1 MIYLGLEKGVGV
13 ECRMILCVPVA
24 GVLLVIYP
32 GLGTGAADGRVDRT
46 GVVEWWEEQWGQ
58 FGQCSG
64 CSAQCAVSSAGPHQ
78 SWSHLHHPSH
88 RAAAAI
94 HQRVTGVRGEMSPAS
109 EGLGTLATVTL
120 ETSYPHIPCRGRG
133 RL

>member
-58 FGQCSG
+58 FGQCS
-64 CSAQCAVSSAGPHQ
+64 AQCAVTSAGLISHGAISTIPPTGPRLRSIRCPRPARGWEHWQQ
-78 SWSHLHHPSH
+78 SH
-88 RAAAAI
+88 
-94 HQRVTGVRGEMSPAS
+94 
-109 EGLGTLATVTL
+109 
-120 ETSYPHIPCRGRG
+120 
-133 RL
+133 

>member
-1 MIYLGLEKGVGV
+1 M
-13 ECRMILCVPVA
+13 
-24 GVLLVIYP
+24 
-32 GLGTGAADGRVDRT
+32 
-46 GVVEWWEEQWGQ
+46 VEWWEEQWGQ
-58 FGQCSG
+58 FGQ

-78 SWSHLHHPSH
+78 SWSHLHRPSR

-120 ETSYPHIPCRGRG
+120 ETSYTMSG
-133 RL
+133 